1 MWEIFAFL
9 MILIVLGV
17 LAYFMWKNR
26 QKMKT
31 IEKVYNGTSDKIN
44 DKMAKMVGTVNYND
58 NVLSNSQ
65 KQTKDDIDQLASEL
79 TSLSDLV
86 SSNTQ
91 NIANI
96 KADIMKIAKN

>member
-1 MWEIFAFL
+1 M
-9 MILIVLGV
+9 VLGV

-31 IEKVYNGTSDKIN
+31 IEKVYDGTSNKIN

-96 KADIMKIAKN
+96 KADLMKINSSK